1 MNFTPNTQNEL
12 KNLNIQENQ
21 SYTIE
26 YLNRDYFN
34 GEENIEKT
42 VAKAICNEN
51 GDISFIVTDDYGM
64 DKFIKDVRVI
74 L

>member
-1 MNFTPNTQNEL
+1 MNFIANTQEEL
-12 KNLNIQENQ
+12 KKLNLIDNQ

-34 GEENIEKT
+34 GDESIEKT
-42 VAKAICNEN
+42 VAKAICDEN
-51 GDISFIVTDDYGM
+51 GNFSFIVTDDYGM
-64 DKFIKDVRVI
+64 EKFIKDVRVI

>member
-1 MNFTPNTQNEL
+1 MNFIPHRQNEL
-12 KNLNIQENQ
+12 KNFNIKENE

-34 GEENIEKT
+34 GDENIEKT
-42 VAKAICNEN
+42 VAKAICNDAGE
-51 GDISFIVTDDYGM
+51 ISFIVTDDYGM

>member
-1 MNFTPNTQNEL
+1 MNFIPNTQTEL
-12 KNLNIQENQ
+12 KNLNLKENS

-34 GEENIEKT
+34 GDENLEKT
-42 VAKAICNEN
+42 VAKAICDDK
-51 GDISFIVTDDYGM
+51 GDFSFIVTDDYGM
-64 DKFIKDVRVI
+64 EKFIKDVRVI